1 MSKLH
6 ELAALGQAIWLDYIQ
21 RRFITSGEMQ
31 ALIDQGVRGM
41 TSNPTIFEK
50 AILGSQDSGQD
61 QMGEYDSELESLSRA
76 GFTPLQ
82 VYEAL
87 AIKDIQIAADLLRP
101 VFDETDGE
109 DGFVSLEV
117 NPKLARQT
125 GQTIEEAQRLWSQVD
140 RPNLMIKIPATKEGL
155 PAITA
160 TLASGIN
167 VNVTLIFSIKRYHQV
182 VDAYLEGLEGHLA
195 TGKPLNQIASVASFF
210 VSRIDSKVDA
220 QLESIQRDVNPQADL
235 AATLKGKAAVAN
247 ARLAYSLF
255 QELFGGQ
262 RFAALNARGARLQ
275 RPLWASTSTK
285 NPAYSDIL
293 YVQEL
298 IGAHTVNTVPQ
309 NTLDAFLEHGE
320 VRLTINEGIEEA
332 RWLMDKLE
340 NLGIS
345 MKQVT
350 QELEDEGV
358 EAFAK
363 SFTSLLQSVEN
374 RQSLLMP

>member
-262 RFAALNARGARLQ
+262 RFAALKTRGARLQ